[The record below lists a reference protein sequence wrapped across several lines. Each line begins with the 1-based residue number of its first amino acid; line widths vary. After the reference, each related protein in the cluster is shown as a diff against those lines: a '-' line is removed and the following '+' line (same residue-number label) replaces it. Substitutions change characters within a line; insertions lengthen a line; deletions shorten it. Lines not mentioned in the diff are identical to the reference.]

1 MLSSS
6 GFHIEFE
13 KTRIKTKT
21 AEQKI
26 SYLIVKTT
34 IIGIGIALCMYVKS
48 VQNSLVDFDYF
59 LL

>member
-13 KTRIKTKT
+13 NTRIKTKT
-21 AEQKI
+21 AGQKI

-48 VQNSLVDFDYF
+48 VQNSLVDFN
-59 LL
+59 